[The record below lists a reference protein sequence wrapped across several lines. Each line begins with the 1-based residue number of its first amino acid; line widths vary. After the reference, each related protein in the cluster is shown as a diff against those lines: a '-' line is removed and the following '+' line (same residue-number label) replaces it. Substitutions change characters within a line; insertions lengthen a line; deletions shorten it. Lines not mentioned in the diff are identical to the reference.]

1 MKVRND
7 FVTNSSSSSFVVAFK
22 DLPDIDKET
31 IDKYPFLAQ
40 YKKVISEAIFGNN
53 VNLCS
58 PNESNIFEN
67 HIDLQDYL
75 VEEYGYNESFKELC
89 KSDEYVHDLYDECIK
104 YLKDGYKILIRD
116 IDYDD
121 YRGELFRKIESD
133 DFIII
138 SGENQ

>member
-1 MKVRND
+1 MKIRRD
-7 FVTNSSSSSFVVAFK
+7 FITNSSSSSFVIAFK
-22 DLPDIDKET
+22 DFPDIDKET
-31 IDKYPFLAQ
+31 INKYPFLAQ
-40 YKKVISEAIFGNN
+40 YKKVINEAIFGNN
-53 VNLCS
+53 TNLCS
-58 PNESNIFEN
+58 ANECDIFEN
-67 HIDLQDYL
+67 HRDLQDYL
-75 VEEYGYNESFKELC
+75 VDEYGYNESFKELC
-89 KSDEYVHDLYDECIK
+89 KSDEYIHDLYDECIK